1 MDGFGI
7 VRRIDELGRVV
18 IPKEFRRSLSIE
30 NGDEVEIIFQG
41 DYVAVRKFEPF
52 CVFCTGK
59 ENLVKYNGKYI
70 CKACKNTLAENK

>member
-1 MDGFGI
+1 MDGYGI
-7 VRRIDELGRVV
+7 VRKIDELGRVV

-52 CVFCTGK
+52 CVFCAGK
-59 ENLVKYNGKYI
+59 ENLEKHNGKYI
-70 CKACKNTLAENK
+70 CSACKNAITESK